1 MTLKKNHNAIA
12 AAVESL
18 ESRTLMSADWYV
30 SNGGDDAAFGA
41 QSSPVA
47 TLQAALNRA
56 QSGDRILLSNGTYDG
71 NVRIDTPNLTIRSVP
86 GQMASIASPNDDA
99 SAEVTIRIG
108 ENAHGTKLKNLDI
121 SGGYYY
127 AIKTESTWDSGA
139 ADPHGP
145 SNVVIVGNRIHDSG
159 ADVIKLTPGTNYSE
173 IINNEIFNSGR
184 TSPDN
189 AEGIDAVQANF
200 AVVRGNSVHDTT
212 TNGIYYKGGSRN
224 TLIENN
230 WVSNTAHSG
239 ILLGQSS
246 DENWFDNAFNPGYFE
261 SIDAVVRNNVV
272 WNTEGAG
279 IGAWAAL
286 RPTIY
291 NNTLN
296 DVAKSMFG
304 GLLIQGQEH
313 WLPSGG
319 DFVSAVIPSQDVTM
333 FNNIV
338 SVTSDRPVFEVREGG
353 LVGSLNLSNNMYYQN
368 GGPVVIRDAV
378 SGYEGGLVGW
388 QRRRGHDYA
397 SLNAN
402 PQVNAG
408 ADFSLMGNS
417 PAINRGAATDLAS
430 DFDYRSRPLYGAVD
444 IGAHEFAG

>member
-1 MTLKKNHNAIA
+1 LKKNHNAIA

-18 ESRTLMSADWYV
+18 ESRMLMSNTWYV
-30 SNGGDDAAFGA
+30 SNGGDDGASGA
-41 QSSPVA
+41 QGSPIA
-47 TLQAALNRA
+47 TLQAALDRA
-56 QSGDRILLSNGTYDG
+56 QSGDRILLSTGTYDG
-71 NVRIDTPNLTIRSVP
+71 NVRINTPQLTIRSAP
-86 GQMASIASPNDDA
+86 GEMASITAPNDDP
-99 SAEVTIRIG
+99 SVEVVIRIG
-108 ENAHGTKLKNLDI
+108 EDAHGTKLKNLDI

-127 AIKTESTWDSGA
+127 AVKTESTWDSGA
-139 ADPHGP
+139 SDPHGP
-145 SNVVIVGNRIHDSG
+145 SNVIMKGNRIHDTG
-159 ADVIKLTPGTNYSE
+159 ADVIKLTPGTDYSQ
-173 IINNEIFNSGR
+173 IINNEIYNSGR
-184 TSPDN
+184 TNPEN

-200 AVVRGNSVHDTT
+200 ALVKGNWVHDTT

-224 TLIENN
+224 TVIENN
-230 WVSNTAHSG
+230 WVSATAHSG

-246 DENWFDNAFNPGYFE
+246 DENWFDTGFNPGYFE

-272 WNTEGAG
+272 WDTEGAG

-304 GLLIQGQEH
+304 GLLVQGQEH

-319 DFVSAVIPSQDVTM
+319 DFVSAIIPSQDVTM

-338 SVTSDRPVFEVREGG
+338 SVSSDRPVLEIREEG
-353 LVGSLNLSNNMYYQN
+353 LVGSLNLKNNIYYQN

-378 SGYEGGLVGW
+378 SGYEGGLIGW
-388 QRRRGHDYA
+388 QNRQQHDYA
-397 SLNAN
+397 SLNAA
-402 PQVNAG
+402 PDVNAG
-408 ADFSLMGNS
+408 DNFDLMATS
-417 PAINRGAATDLAS
+417 PAINRGAAVDLYS
-430 DFDYRSRPLYGAVD
+430 DFDNDSRPLFGAID